1 MIYIKAPLWSFFYT
15 LELMNVGKFLIATPS
30 IIGDANFQRSVVL
43 LVDQKES
50 GTVGFILNKK
60 LDYTLDE
67 VMDGIA
73 IKVPVYFG
81 GPVEQDSLF
90 FIHRAADLIPNSI
103 PINKDFYW
111 SGDYKTV
118 IELINSKKLEED
130 QIRFFLGYTGWGEKQ
145 LEEEI
150 ESESWI
156 LGDASL
162 ESKWIKNPS
171 SYLWRDQM
179 NALGGKYLIW
189 SNAPENPSWN

>member
-73 IKVPVYFG
+73 IKVPV
-81 GPVEQDSLF
+81 
-90 FIHRAADLIPNSI
+90 
-103 PINKDFYW
+103 
-111 SGDYKTV
+111 
-118 IELINSKKLEED
+118 
-130 QIRFFLGYTGWGEKQ
+130 
-145 LEEEI
+145 
-150 ESESWI
+150 
-156 LGDASL
+156 
-162 ESKWIKNPS
+162 
-171 SYLWRDQM
+171 
-179 NALGGKYLIW
+179 
-189 SNAPENPSWN
+189 